1 MGDLANEILENVLV
15 ALGVDIEFY
24 KNEEDLC
31 RDQYLM
37 NYEEVAQ
44 VLLDNDVFDL
54 DYIRS

>member
-1 MGDLANEILENVLV
+1 MANEILENVLV

-24 KNEEDLC
+24 KNEEDLW

-44 VLLDNDVFDL
+44 TLLDNDVFDL

>member
-1 MGDLANEILENVLV
+1 MANEILENVLV

-31 RDQYLM
+31 REYLM

>member
-1 MGDLANEILENVLV
+1 MGDFANEILENVLV

>member
-1 MGDLANEILENVLV
+1 MANEILENVLV

-37 NYEEVAQ
+37 NYEEVAHA
-44 VLLDNDVFDL
+44 VI
-54 DYIRS
+54 DYEKRYLYFK